1 MTTKPNRS
9 RQQQTG
15 SEEARRK
22 ASGDQ
27 HTDLLNEDSE
37 PLTRPHRTN
46 RIDEAKSATGY
57 SRADDTPA

>member
-15 SEEARRK
+15 SEETRRK

-46 RIDEAKSATGY
+46 RIDDAKNAMGS
-57 SRADDTPA
+57 SRADDTAA